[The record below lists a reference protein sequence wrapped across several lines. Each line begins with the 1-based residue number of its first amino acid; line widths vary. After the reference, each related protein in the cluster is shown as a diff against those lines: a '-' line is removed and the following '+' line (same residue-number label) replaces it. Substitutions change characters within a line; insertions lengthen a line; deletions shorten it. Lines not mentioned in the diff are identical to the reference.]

1 MNRTRLSL
9 LIALA
14 AVCLIGAPSGHAF
27 ADPCTD
33 LGGTV
38 VSGECRISTNVGNKS
53 GEFNLTQPLHILSGG
68 RITVPALAGGNS
80 LTINACAAPASC
92 SFVMDPGAVITGN
105 VTTAGGVGA
114 GITINATGPMTI
126 GGTGATGAVISSNQ
140 SGGSCSGS
148 GRGGAIALTA
158 GGDIVTQ
165 AGSVI
170 SANGTPCPGGSITM
184 ISSQGTVT
192 HAGVVESVSTLS
204 GTGATQRPGGGPI
217 TIIARCDLN
226 IDGTVRSKGSD
237 AGADLIHL
245 EGGCNVVIDGLVE
258 STAIGHGI
266 PNSPPNHCGPLA
278 SPPRLDKPANS
289 NACVEVWAGDSLVI
303 SATGQV
309 NADLGQLGSNEG
321 ISWIDLFAR
330 GNISI
335 NGDAVLPFAVHAN
348 GLGGSGADGE
358 EGGIVTVKSTVG
370 SVTASGL
377 ALQATSTAA
386 SNADG
391 GTVIVEAAQA
401 VTFTGNTPTVV
412 VKGNDIGGTI
422 GMRAYNSAFTW
433 TDGNGDARPIATGS
447 IALTGCAGVTTTGT
461 NFNGETP
468 TINPGLCG
476 GAPAVPSYVVLPAC
490 LCGGPFPPGV
500 ECPQDRFRVLTR
512 TVSAVPFSVP
522 NTLTIQEAV
531 DQAASG
537 EVIGVFLNTDE
548 NVSIDSKALTITQC
562 TVARVTALD
571 NTQPTFAISSPD
583 RILVIGLDTVGG
595 TSGWLLST
603 DGHEL
608 RGVRARGA
616 SEFGIEVAGDSNKVS
631 WNRVD
636 QNAVGVGVSGSSNA
650 LRGGTVENNSG
661 DGIQFTDTATGNTIQ
676 GATVQQ
682 NGGNGITVAGAGN
695 TVRDNSR
702 VELNGGHGIAVSG
715 AGNTIKGNTAGSASK
730 GNGGDGVNVTAGGNL
745 LESNKTSANL
755 GAGFTIRGGGAGD
768 PNVLKG
774 NQGNAGGSG
783 SKTENTGG
791 EYVLQNS
798 VRSTGSNKADN
809 ISVPSASKCPQFPA
823 NNQTVSFAAAYVC
836 E

>member
-1 MNRTRLSL
+1 MNRIRLSL
-9 LIALA
+9 LMALA
-14 AVCLIGAPSGHAF
+14 AICLIGTPSGHAF

-38 VSGECRISTNVGNKS
+38 VAGECQISTNVGNKS
-53 GEFNLTQPLHILSGG
+53 GDFNLTQPLHILSGG

-80 LTINACAAPASC
+80 LTINVCAAPATC
-92 SFVMDPGAVITGN
+92 SFVMEPGAVITGN
-105 VTTAGGVGA
+105 VATAGGVGA
-114 GITINATGPMTI
+114 AISINATGPMTI
-126 GGTGATGAVISSNQ
+126 GGAGATGATISSNQ
-140 SGGSCSGS
+140 SAGSCTGS
-148 GRGGAIALTA
+148 GRGGVIALTA
-158 GGDIVTQ
+158 AGNIVTQ
-165 AGSVI
+165 AGSAI
-170 SANGTPCPGGSITM
+170 TANGTPCPGGSITL

-192 HAGVVESVSTLS
+192 HAGLIESVSTLS

-226 IDGTVRSKGSD
+226 IDGTVRSKGND

-278 SPPRLDKPANS
+278 SPPRPDKPANS
-289 NACVEVWAGDSLVI
+289 TACIEVWAGDSLVI

-335 NGDAVLPFAVHAN
+335 NGDAVLPFSVHAN

-358 EGGIVTVKSTVG
+358 EGGIITVMSKQG

-391 GTVIVEAAQA
+391 GTVTVEAAQN
-401 VTFTGNTPTVV
+401 VTFSGNTPTVV
-412 VKGNDIGGTI
+412 VKGNDLGGSI
-422 GMRAYNSAFTW
+422 GMRAYNGALTW
-433 TDGNGDARPIATGS
+433 TDGNGDARPVATGT
-447 IALTGCAGVTTTGT
+447 IALTSCGTLTTTGT
-461 NFNGETP
+461 NFNGEVP
-468 TINPGLCG
+468 TTATGVCG
-476 GAPAVPSYVVLPAC
+476 GSPTLPSYVVLPAC

-500 ECPQDRFRVLTR
+500 VCPQDTFRVITR
-512 TVSAVPFSVP
+512 TVSAVPFGVP
-522 NTLTIQEAV
+522 NSLTIQEAV
-531 DQAASG
+531 DLAASG

-571 NTQPTFAISSPD
+571 DTVPTFAISSPD

-595 TSGWLLST
+595 SSGWLLST

-616 SEFGIEVAGDSNKVS
+616 SDFGIEIAGDSNKVS
-631 WNRVD
+631 WNLVD
-636 QNAVGVGVSGSSNA
+636 QSGVGVGVSGSNNG
-650 LRGGTVENNSG
+650 LRGGTVQANSS
-661 DGIQFTDTATGNTIQ
+661 DGVQFTDSATGNTLQ

-682 NGGNGITVAGAGN
+682 NGGNGITVAGSGN

-702 VELNGGHGIAVSG
+702 VEQNGGHGIAVSG
-715 AGNTIKGNTAGSASK
+715 AGNTIKGNTAGSAGK
-730 GNGGDGVNVTAGGNL
+730 GNGADGVNVTAGGNL
-745 LESNKTSANL
+745 LESNKSSANL
-755 GAGFTIRGGGAGD
+755 GAGFAISGGGAGD
-768 PNVLKG
+768 PNVLKA
-774 NQGNAGGSG
+774 NQSNAGSAG
-783 SKTENTGG
+783 SKTENTGA
-791 EYVLQNS
+791 EYVLLNS

-809 ISVPSASKCPQFPA
+809 VSIPSASKCPQFPA
-823 NNQTVSFAAAYVC
+823 NNQTVNFAAAYVC